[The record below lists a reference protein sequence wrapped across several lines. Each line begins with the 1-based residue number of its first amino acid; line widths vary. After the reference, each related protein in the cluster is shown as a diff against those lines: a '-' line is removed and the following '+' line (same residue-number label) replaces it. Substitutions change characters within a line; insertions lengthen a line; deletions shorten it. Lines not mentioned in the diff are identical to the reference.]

1 MAIIYSYQQETQPTF
16 GDLLLGTDVSAS
28 GKPTKSF
35 SIQSI
40 VDLVQTGVP
49 GGGTVTSIDTTATTF
64 ISLIGGNI
72 TTTGSLS
79 ASLTASGTPSA
90 SNYLRGDNVWAAVP
104 GGTNT
109 TYTINSVQAGLNN
122 NIRLNGSDSSQTIVS
137 LLAGP
142 NIALTN
148 NGSNAITIGVSGLPV
163 GTVTSV
169 TTGSGLYIVSGSA
182 TVNPV
187 IGVDL
192 TGLNNY
198 IKFSENQTTAV
209 SSDFIAFN
217 QSSSTDVKTT
227 TLAALPI
234 NALTN
239 VKAYIDAG
247 DTGDIRND
255 TDTFTSTG
263 AVQQVVSL
271 SGSEYAAL
279 VTKNANTLYVVV
291 AASSQYMT
299 TLAFTNNIS
308 GTEYTIGGD
317 QVGTT
322 KMGIAGASYA
332 YSTSIT
338 PDAGFFFSSGP
349 TITNATGTFSVDETV
364 YTILAG
370 TVEAIVVP
378 GITATLSISNTI
390 TGGSAGT
397 AYTIGGDLNGAT
409 QSGASP
415 LAYAFN
421 TTATPIAGYEFVTGP
436 TISNASGTLT
446 GDQTV
451 VTSISGQV
459 QVIPPPPCVATLS
472 VDTSGISGGPFT
484 LSGDQT
490 GATQSGNCPLSYS
503 FTTGITADNGYYF
516 SSGPTITNASGSIS
530 GSQTVFTYITGTLA
544 LQTSNAFVN
553 LTIDES
559 QVVGNTSWYT
569 LTGDL
574 NGAQQYGPVPFNYS
588 FTTAAPANANYAW
601 TDGPYITDASG
612 QEQVAG
618 TYYRTTSISG
628 TIAAYTP
635 PPDATLIVNTA
646 GITGEQVYSLTG
658 DQSGATQSG
667 ASPFTY
673 SFSTGVSI
681 PNGYE
686 WTSGPTVSPNP
697 NTGTITANTSTTT
710 TITGNIAVTP
720 PPSCNINVGY
730 TFSTFTICDATET
743 TPITMYHV
751 GACDICGATSIDASF
766 VSSMN
771 INDVVQVKYQ
781 GVYMPFQKQSAGSV
795 AVSVGSCLV
804 CPVPPVQYTVTLAF
818 SNNVTGFA
826 NTTTSLTPGASITGD
841 AGDAYQFVHTITANS
856 GYAFT
861 SGPTWTDSASNN
873 GTGTINGTI
882 PSSNITVTQSV
893 TGIVTA
899 SATCTSFAAG
909 PNSNLVGVCE
919 AIGTNTY
926 YHDGT
931 SSYPIV
937 GDIVYSAAGCSTFL
951 AAGYYLMS
959 DGNYMRIQNAGEVIE
974 IGPCF

>member
-1 MAIIYSYQQETQPTF
+1 MAIVYSYQQETQPTF

-79 ASLTASGTPSA
+79 ASLSATGTPSA
-90 SNYLRGDNVWAAVP
+90 SNYLRGDNTWAAVP
-104 GGTNT
+104 AAANT

-148 NGSNAITIGVSGLPV
+148 NGSNAITIGVTGLPV

-169 TTGSGLYIVSGSA
+169 TADGGLYIVSGSA
-182 TVNPV
+182 TVDPL
-187 IGVDL
+187 IAVDL

-198 IKFSENQTTAV
+198 IKISQSQTTAI
-209 SSDFIAFN
+209 SDDFIAFN
-217 QSSSTDVKTT
+217 QNASENVRTT
-227 TLAALPI
+227 TLGTIQPS
-234 NALTN
+234 ALTA
-239 VKAYIDAG
+239 VKSYIDAG
-247 DTGDIRND
+247 DIGDIRND

-271 SGSEYAAL
+271 SGPEYAAL

-349 TITNATGTFSVDETV
+349 TVTNATGTFSVDETV

-378 GITATLSISNTI
+378 PVTATLSISNTI

-397 AYTIGGDLNGAT
+397 AYTIGGDLNNAT

-421 TTATPIAGYEFVTGP
+421 TTVTPIAGYEFVTGP
-436 TISNASGTLT
+436 SISNASGTLT

-451 VTSISGQV
+451 VTSISGAV
-459 QVIPPPPCVATLS
+459 QAVAPPPCVATLS
-472 VDTSGISGGPFT
+472 VDTSGISGGQFT

-503 FTTGITADNGYYF
+503 FTTGITADTNYYF

-544 LQTSNAFVN
+544 LQTSNAIVE
-553 LTIDES
+553 L
-559 QVVGNTSWYT
+559 VVDDQIIGSSAGYS
-569 LTGDL
+569 L
-574 NGAQQYGPVPFNYS
+574 NG
-588 FTTAAPANANYAW
+588 
-601 TDGPYITDASG
+601 
-612 QEQVAG
+612 
-618 TYYRTTSISG
+618 
-628 TIAAYTP
+628 
-635 PPDATLIVNTA
+635 NTA
-646 GITGEQVYSLTG
+646 GDQLSGPIPFIYSFNTGVTAASGYTFTAGPNVINAQGQTSIAGLQYETTTITGTVEAFPTPVGATLFVNTTNISGPSVWSISG
-658 DQSGATQSG
+658 DQSGAFQEGT
-667 ASPFTY
+667 APYTY
-673 SFSTGVSI
+673 SFSTGVTLQG
-681 PNGYE
+681 GYE
-686 WTSGPTVSPNP
+686 WSVGPTISPDP
-697 NTGTITANTSTTT
+697 NTGTISANTGVTT
-710 TITGNIAVTP
+710 TISGTIIQSVVQGTVNLSFTDNITGSA
-720 PPSCNINVGY
+720 
-730 TFSTFTICDATET
+730 DAT
-743 TPITMYHV
+743 
-751 GACDICGATSIDASF
+751 
-766 VSSMN
+766 
-771 INDVVQVKYQ
+771 
-781 GVYMPFQKQSAGSV
+781 FQ
-795 AVSVGSCLV
+795 
-804 CPVPPVQYTVTLAF
+804 
-818 SNNVTGFA
+818 
-826 NTTTSLTPGASITGD
+826 LTPGTS
-841 AGDAYQFVHTITANS
+841 ITANVGDPYSFVHSVAANS
-856 GYAFT
+856 GFEFT
-861 SGPTWTDSASNN
+861 SGPTWSPSATIS
-873 GTGTINGTI
+873 GTMTSGTT
-882 PSSNITVTQSV
+882 TVNQSV
-893 TGIVTA
+893 TGIVQAIATNCTQFLTSLNGEA
-899 SATCTSFAAG
+899 SSSASCSVADNGSRRRHNGSGTYPAIGDVIFTTSSCNVTFNG
-909 PNSNLVGVCE
+909 GNSWWYVGGDL
-919 AIGTNTY
+919 ASIQIGTNGLVL
-926 YHDGT
+926 DK
-931 SSYPIV
+931 
-937 GDIVYSAAGCSTFL
+937 AAC
-951 AAGYYLMS
+951 
-959 DGNYMRIQNAGEVIE
+959 
-974 IGPCF
+974 

>member
-1 MAIIYSYQQETQPTF
+1 MAIVYSYEQETQPTF

-198 IKFSENQTTAV
+198 IKFSENQTTAI
-209 SSDFIAFN
+209 SNDFIAFN

-271 SGSEYAAL
+271 SGTEYAAL

-291 AASSQYMT
+291 AAASQYMT

-338 PDAGFFFSSGP
+338 PNAGFFFSSGP
-349 TITNATGTFSVDETV
+349 TVTNATGTFSVDETV

-378 GITATLSISNTI
+378 PVTATLSISNTI

-421 TTATPIAGYEFVTGP
+421 TTVTPIAGYEFVTGP

-472 VDTSGISGGPFT
+472 VDTSGISGGQFT

-503 FTTGITADNGYYF
+503 FTTGITADSGYYF

-544 LQTSNAFVN
+544 LQTSNAIVN

-574 NGAQQYGPVPFNYS
+574 NGAQQIGPVPFNYS
-588 FTTAAPANANYAW
+588 FTTTAPANANYAW
-601 TDGPYITDASG
+601 TAGPYITNASG
-612 QEQVAG
+612 QKQVGG
-618 TYYRTTSISG
+618 TYNETTSILG

-635 PPDATLIVNTA
+635 PVDATLQVNYNIA
-646 GITGEQVYSLTG
+646 GAQVYTPTG
-658 DQSGATQSG
+658 DQTGATQSG

-673 SFSTGVSI
+673 SFSSGASI
-681 PNGYE
+681 PNGYV

-697 NTGTITANTSTTT
+697 NTGTITANTTVTTNVSGT
-710 TITGNIAVTP
+710 IAVAP

-730 TFSTFTICDATET
+730 TFSIFTICNAAET

-751 GACDICGATSIDASF
+751 GVCDICGATSIDASF

-826 NTTTSLTPGASITGD
+826 NTTTSLTPSATITGD

-882 PSSNITVTQSV
+882 PSSNITITQSV
-893 TGIVTA
+893 SGVVQPALTSFLTNASPETSTA
-899 SATCTSFAAG
+899 SACAAG
-909 PNSNLVGVCE
+909 HGATRYHTGS
-919 AIGTNTY
+919 GTYPT
-926 YHDGT
+926 DGDT
-931 SSYPIV
+931 LYQTNNFGAPM
-937 GDIVYSAAGCSTFL
+937 G
-951 AAGYYLMS
+951 AGYWGLVNGTYVVTNS
-959 DGNYMRIQNAGEVIE
+959 SSVVIE
-974 IGPCF
+974 SGLCI